1 MKCRTDSFT
10 LTFLML
16 AVEVNFKLGSRRTQS
31 FETPKFSPLVEHAR
45 RVGDALFIIDTK

>member
-16 AVEVNFKLGSRRTQS
+16 AVEVNVKLRSRRTQS
-31 FETPKFSPLVEHAR
+31 FETPKFSPLIEHAH
-45 RVGDALFIIDTK
+45 RVGDALFMIDKK